1 MSSLPNTFNHFVSP
15 EEYLERERRADYK
28 SEYFAGEIMA
38 MAGAKRKHNLVSS
51 NVSASLTAQLRD
63 EPCEVY
69 SNDMRVQADGEKQY
83 SYPDV
88 VVVCGEPQFRDGRED
103 TLLNPTVVVEV
114 LSPSTEARDR
124 GEKFLR
130 YRQIESLTDYVLI
143 AQNERRVEQF
153 TKQSDGL
160 WRLVE
165 TFDAGEV
172 RLDSVGCTLALD
184 DIYNKVKFEPVLR
197 IVSEEPR

>member
-1 MSSLPNTFNHFVSP
+1 
-15 EEYLERERRADYK
+15 
-28 SEYFAGEIMA
+28 
-38 MAGAKRKHNLVSS
+38 
-51 NVSASLTAQLRD
+51 
-63 EPCEVY
+63 
-69 SNDMRVQADGEKQY
+69 
-83 SYPDV
+83 
-88 VVVCGEPQFRDGRED
+88 VVCGEPQFQDNED
-103 TLLNPTVVVEV
+103 DVLLNPTVVVEV
-114 LSPSTEARDR
+114 LSPSTESRDR

-153 TKQSDGL
+153 TKQGDGS

-172 RLDSVGCTLALD
+172 DLDSIGCTLSIA
-184 DIYNKVKFEPVLR
+184 DIYNKVKLEPLLR

>member
-1 MSSLPNTFNHFVSP
+1 MPSLPNTLNYFVSP
-15 EEYLERERRADYK
+15 EEYLERERRAEYK
-28 SEYFAGEIMA
+28 SEYFAGEIVA

-51 NVSASLTAQLRD
+51 NVTTSLGVQLRD

-69 SNDMRVQADGEKQY
+69 ANDMKVRADQSRQY

-88 VVVCGEPQFRDGRED
+88 VVVCGEPRFQDNGD
-103 TLLNPTVVVEV
+103 DVLLNPTIVVEV
-114 LSPSTEARDR
+114 LSPSTEAQDQ

-130 YRQIESLTDYVLI
+130 YRQIESLTDYLLI

-153 TKQSDGL
+153 TKQPDGS

-165 TFDAGEV
+165 TFDTGEV
-172 RLDSVGCTLALD
+172 RLDSIGCTLSLAD
-184 DIYNKVKFEPVLR
+184 VYNKVAVEPILR

>member
-1 MSSLPNTFNHFVSP
+1 MSSLPKQFHSP
-15 EEYLERERRADYK
+15 EEYLERERRAEYK
-28 SEYFAGEIMA
+28 SEYFAGEIVA

-51 NVSASLTAQLRD
+51 NVTTSLGVQLRD

-69 SNDMRVQADGEKQY
+69 ASDMKVRADQSRQY

-88 VVVCGEPQFRDGRED
+88 VVVCGEPRFQDNED
-103 TLLNPTVVVEV
+103 DVLLNPTVVVEV
-114 LSPSTEARDR
+114 LSPSTEAKDR

-130 YRQIESLTDYVLI
+130 CRQIETLTDYLLI

-153 TKQSDGL
+153 TKQPDGSWL
-160 WRLVE
+160 FTE
-165 TFDAGEV
+165 TADAGEL
-172 RLDSVGCTLALD
+172 RLESVGCTLALA
-184 DIYNKVKFEPVLR
+184 DIYNKVKVEPMLR

>member
-15 EEYLERERRADYK
+15 EEYLERERRAEYK
-28 SEYFAGEIMA
+28 SEYFAGEIVA

-51 NVSASLTAQLRD
+51 NVTTSLGVQLRD
-63 EPCEVY
+63 SPCEVY
-69 SNDMRVQADGEKQY
+69 ANDMKVRADQARQY

-88 VVVCGEPQFRDGRED
+88 VVVCGEPQFQDSSED
-103 TLLNPTVVVEV
+103 VLLNPTVVVEV
-114 LSPSTEARDR
+114 LSPSTEAKDR
-124 GEKFLR
+124 SEKFLR
-130 YRQIESLTDYVLI
+130 YRQIETLTDYLLI

-153 TKQSDGL
+153 TKQPDGS

-172 RLDSVGCTLALD
+172 RLESVGCTLSII
-184 DIYNKVKFEPVLR
+184 DIYNKVTLEPVLR
-197 IVSEEPR
+197 IFSEEPR